1 MTAVL
6 RDLMGFSIVILSDFL
21 EDHLSGGWTPEVRRD
36 SLELDVTLLF
46 TDLDGTL
53 LDDKTYSWRAARP
66 ALELLSAHDVPWVIV
81 SSKTRAE
88 IEPLRQELGHRHP
101 FVVENGGAAFIP
113 EGYFGWPVP
122 DAVARDGYDV
132 LEWGRPH
139 AELVHTL
146 EAAAASQQYCVNGFS
161 RMSIDEVCRTTG
173 LSRAQAE
180 RAQRREYDEPFLAM
194 EDRGRPRLL
203 GAIQRAGFRWTH
215 GGRLYHICGNHD
227 KGTSVKAILELFARR
242 HGPVRSIGLGD
253 SLNDLPLLAAVDVPV
268 LIRSGRSPVPF
279 GLPGAKRTRSAGPK
293 GWNEAVAELL
303 CADEPAVTQI

>member
-1 MTAVL
+1 M
-6 RDLMGFSIVILSDFL
+6 IV
-21 EDHLSGGWTPEVRRD
+21 V
-36 SLELDVTLLF
+36 F

-53 LDDKTYSWRAARP
+53 LDRETYSFQHAAP
-66 ALELLSAHDVPWVIV
+66 ALHRLQERHIPVVLVT
-81 SSKTRAE
+81 SKT
-88 IEPLRQELGHRHP
+88 LREVELWRKQLGNFSP

-122 DAVARDGYDV
+122 DAVPRDGYDV

-139 AELVHTL
+139 AELVHAL
-146 EAAAASQQYCVNGFS
+146 EAAAASQQYRVNGFS
-161 RMSIDEVCRTTG
+161 RMSTNEVCRATG
-173 LSRAQAE
+173 LSPAQAAQ
-180 RAQRREYDEPFLAM
+180 AQRREYDEPFLAV
-194 EDRGRPRLL
+194 EAHGRPRLL

-227 KGTSVKAILELFARR
+227 KGTAVRAILELFGRR
-242 HGPVRSIGLGD
+242 HGAVRSIGLGD

-268 LIRSGRSPVPF
+268 LIRSRRSPVPF

-303 CADEPAVTQI
+303 CGAEPAVTQI